1 MRREIGD
8 RQRLNNSTDG
18 KAVERTM
25 KSNSTFQPLNRR
37 RFIRASAALG
47 LLAGL
52 QRIMPAYAFE
62 NAGLKAGAVG
72 DAEANGIDLLIR
84 EQQLQFGKRRGT
96 AITINGTVP
105 GSLVRLREGTDAILR
120 VTNGLKEDTSIHWH
134 GLLLPPG
141 MDGVPGVSFAGIKA
155 GETFTYRFPVRQNG
169 TYWYHSHSG
178 AQEQSGHYGP
188 LIIDAAKPEPFQYDR
203 EHVVVLSD
211 WTSENP
217 MSVMA
222 RLKRRPNYYNFQRRT
237 MGTFFRD
244 VAKNG
249 FKPTVTD
256 RLEWGRMR
264 MDPSD
269 ISDVTGFTYTFL
281 MNGFAPESNWTA
293 LFKPGERV
301 RLRFIN
307 AGAAT
312 YFDLRIPGL
321 PMTVVSVDGQHVQP
335 VTVDEIRIA
344 IAETYDVIVEPKE
357 ERAYTIFAEA
367 MDRSGFARGT
377 LATEKGM
384 TAAIPPRRER
394 VVATMADMGM
404 GDMAGMKGMAG
415 MDGAK
420 DGLKDTGVTN
430 MAGMKMPAGDMKGM
444 SHAQPTTKAMPDM
457 PGMKMD
463 AAPPMNDS
471 MSKSAP
477 VKHGP
482 DHHGPGNSSV
492 PMETKSR
499 LNEPGTGLENTGTRV
514 LLYSD
519 LRSLQPGEDSRPPGR
534 EIELHITGN
543 MERYIWGFD
552 GKKFSE
558 AGGPIKFY
566 HGERLRLTLVNDTMM
581 NHPIH
586 LHGMFMELDNGAG
599 PNKPRKHTVN
609 VKPAE
614 RLSLDITADALGNWA
629 FHCHVLYHME
639 MGMFRIVSVVEQ
651 KEGAAL

>member
-1 MRREIGD
+1 
-8 RQRLNNSTDG
+8 
-18 KAVERTM
+18 M
-25 KSNSTFQPLNRR
+25 KSTFPPLTRR

-62 NAGLKAGAVG
+62 NTGLPARPVG
-72 DAEANGIDLLIR
+72 DSEANGIDLLIR
-84 EQQLQFGKRRGT
+84 EEQLEFGKRRGT

-105 GSLVRLREGTDAILR
+105 GPLVRLREGSDAILR
-120 VTNGLKEDTSIHWH
+120 VTNNLKEDSSIHWH
-134 GLLLPPG
+134 GLILPPG
-141 MDGVPGVSFAGIKA
+141 MDGVPGVSFAGIKS

-222 RLKRRPNYYNFQRRT
+222 KLKRRQNYYNFQRRT
-237 MGTFFRD
+237 VGTFFHD

-256 RLEWGRMR
+256 RLEWSRMR

-321 PMTVVSVDGQHVQP
+321 KMTVVSVDGQHVQP

-367 MDRSGFARGT
+367 IDRSGFASGT

-420 DGLKDTGVTN
+420 DSGAAN
-430 MAGMKMPAGDMKGM
+430 MAGMKMPDANMKGM
-444 SHAQPTTKAMPDM
+444 DSTPPAPKAMPDM

-471 MSKSAP
+471 MSTAAP

-499 LNEPGTGLENTGTRV
+499 LNEPGTGLEDTGSRV

-519 LRSLQPGEDSRPPGR
+519 LRSLEPGEDSRPSGR

-543 MERYIWGFD
+543 MERYMWGFD

-558 AGGPIKFY
+558 ADGPIKFY
-566 HGERLRLTLVNDTMM
+566 HGERVRLTLVNDTMM

-599 PNKPRKHTVN
+599 ANKPRKHTIN

-639 MGMFRIVSVVEQ
+639 MGMFRIVSVVEK

>member
-1 MRREIGD
+1 
-8 RQRLNNSTDG
+8 
-18 KAVERTM
+18 M
-25 KSNSTFQPLNRR
+25 KSTFQLLTRR
-37 RFIRASAALG
+37 DFIRGSAALG
-47 LLAGL
+47 LLAGMH
-52 QRIMPAYAFE
+52 RIMPAYAFE
-62 NAGLKAGAVG
+62 AAGLKASPVAGPEV
-72 DAEANGIDLLIR
+72 DAIDLLVR
-84 EQQLQFGKRRGT
+84 EQELHFGTRSGP

-105 GSLVRLREGTDAILR
+105 GPLVRLREGRDAILR
-120 VTNGLKEDTSIHWH
+120 VTNGLDEDTSIHWH
-134 GLLLPPG
+134 GLLLPPA

-169 TYWYHSHSG
+169 TYWYHSHSA

-188 LIIDAAKPEPFQYDR
+188 LIIDAAEPEPFHYDR

-217 MSVMA
+217 THVMA
-222 RLKRRPNYYNFQRRT
+222 RLKRRPNYYNSERRT
-237 MGTFFRD
+237 VGTFFRD

-249 FKPTVTD
+249 FKLTVTD

-281 MNGFAPESNWTA
+281 MNGFAPESNWTG
-293 LFKPGERV
+293 LFRPGERV

-344 IAETYDVIVEPKE
+344 IAETYDVIVEPKGE
-357 ERAYTIFAEA
+357 QSYTIFAEA

-377 LATEKGM
+377 LATKPGM
-384 TAAIPPRRER
+384 TAPLPPRRER

-404 GDMAGMKGMAG
+404 GDMAGMKEMEGGEAKKG
-415 MDGAK
+415 MDATK
-420 DGLKDTGVTN
+420 DMKAGDDASMPNMKMQATN
-430 MAGMKMPAGDMKGM
+430 MKGTDPTPPVTDAMPA
-444 SHAQPTTKAMPDM
+444 M
-457 PGMKMD
+457 PGMKMA
-463 AAPPMNDS
+463 AAPAMNAPVPNDG
-471 MSKSAP
+471 P

-482 DHHGPGNSSV
+482 DTHGPGNSAV

-499 LNEPGTGLENTGTRV
+499 LGEPGTGLANTGTRV

-534 EIELHITGN
+534 EIELHLTGN
-543 MERYIWGFD
+543 MERYMWGFD

-558 AGGPIKFY
+558 AEPIKFH
-566 HGERLRLTLVNDTMM
+566 HGERVRLTLVNDTMM

-599 PNKPRKHTVN
+599 PNKPRKHTIN

-639 MGMFRIVSVVEQ
+639 MGMFRVVSVLGS
-651 KEGAAL
+651 KERVAS

>member
-1 MRREIGD
+1 M
-8 RQRLNNSTDG
+8 
-18 KAVERTM
+18 M
-25 KSNSTFQPLNRR
+25 KSTFQSLNRR
-37 RFIRASAALG
+37 RFIHASTALG

-62 NAGLKAGAVG
+62 NTGLKASPVG
-72 DAEANGIDLLIR
+72 DSGANEIDLLIR
-84 EQQLQFGKRRGT
+84 EQQLQFGKRQGT

-105 GSLVRLREGTDAILR
+105 GPLVRLREGSDAILR

-155 GETFTYRFPVRQNG
+155 GETFTYRFPVQQNG
-169 TYWYHSHSG
+169 TYWYHSHSAG
-178 AQEQSGHYGP
+178 QEQSGHYGP
-188 LIIDAAKPEPFQYDR
+188 LIIDAARPEPFQYDR

-217 MSVMA
+217 MRVMA

-237 MGTFFRD
+237 VGTFFRD

-249 FKPTVTD
+249 FKPTVKD

-321 PMTVVSVDGQHVQP
+321 PMTVVSVDGQHMQP

-357 ERAYTIFAEA
+357 QRAYTIFAEA
-367 MDRSGFARGT
+367 MDRSGFACGT

-384 TAAIPPRRER
+384 TAPLPPRRER

-404 GDMAGMKGMAG
+404 GDMAGMKGMSGGKGTNG
-415 MDGAK
+415 MKGGAE
-420 DGLKDTGVTN
+420 TN
-430 MAGMKMPAGDMKGM
+430 MAGMKMPDAKMKGM
-444 SHAQPTTKAMPDM
+444 NHAQPATNAMPDMPGMKM

-463 AAPPMNDS
+463 AAPPMKDS
-471 MSKSAP
+471 MSESGP

-482 DHHGPGNSSV
+482 DHHGPGNSAV

-499 LNEPGTGLENTGTRV
+499 LDEPGTGLEDTGTRV

-519 LRSLQPGEDSRPPGR
+519 LRSLQCGEDSRPANR

-543 MERYIWGFD
+543 MERYMWGFD

-558 AGGPIKFY
+558 AGPIKFY
-566 HGERLRLTLVNDTMM
+566 YGERVRLTLVNDTMM

-599 PNKPRKHTVN
+599 PNKPRKHTIN

-639 MGMFRIVSVVEQ
+639 MGMFRVVSVVEK
-651 KEGAAL
+651 KEGAAS

>member
-1 MRREIGD
+1 
-8 RQRLNNSTDG
+8 
-18 KAVERTM
+18 VE
-25 KSNSTFQPLNRR
+25 STFLPLTRR
-37 RFIRASAALG
+37 GFVRGSAALG

-52 QRIMPAYAFE
+52 HRILPAYAFE
-62 NAGLKAGAVG
+62 TTGLKASAVG
-72 DAEANGIDLLIR
+72 DAEANGMDLLIR
-84 EQQLQFGKRRGT
+84 EETLQFGERRGT
-96 AITINGTVP
+96 AVTINGTVP
-105 GSLVRLREGTDAILR
+105 GPLVRLREGSDAILR
-120 VTNGLKEDTSIHWH
+120 VTNDLEEDTSIHWH
-134 GLLLPPG
+134 GLLLPPS

-169 TYWYHSHSG
+169 TYWYHSHSAG
-178 AQEQSGHYGP
+178 QEQAGHYGP
-188 LIIDAAKPEPFQYDR
+188 LIIDAAEPEPFPYDR

-217 MSVMA
+217 TRVMA

-237 MGTFFRD
+237 VGTSFRD

-249 FKPTVTD
+249 FTPTVMD
-256 RLEWGRMR
+256 RLEWNRMR

-293 LFKPGERV
+293 LFQPGERV

-321 PMTVVSVDGQHVQP
+321 QMTVVSVDGQHVQP

-357 ERAYTIFAEA
+357 ERGYTIFAEA

-377 LATEKGM
+377 LATKKGM
-384 TAAIPPRRER
+384 TAPLPPRRKR
-394 VVATMADMGM
+394 AVATMADMGM
-404 GDMAGMKGMAG
+404 GDMAGMKGMSG
-415 MDGAK
+415 GEGRKGGDE
-420 DGLKDTGVTN
+420 TN
-430 MAGMKMPAGDMKGM
+430 MANMEMPVAKMKGM
-444 SHAQPTTKAMPDM
+444 DSAPPTTDAMPDM
-457 PGMKMD
+457 PGIKMA
-463 AAPPMNDS
+463 AAPT
-471 MSKSAP
+471 MSGSAPNGGP

-482 DHHGPGNSSV
+482 DTHGPGNSAV

-499 LNEPGTGLENTGTRV
+499 LAEPGTGLEDTGTRV

-543 MERYIWGFD
+543 MERYMWGFD

-558 AGGPIKFY
+558 AEPIRFY
-566 HGERLRLTLVNDTMM
+566 YGERVRLILVNDTMM

-586 LHGMFMELDNGAG
+586 LHGMFMELDNGTG
-599 PNKPRKHTVN
+599 PFKPKKHTIN

-614 RLSLDITADALGNWA
+614 RLSLDITADARGNWA
-629 FHCHVLYHME
+629 FHCHILYHME
-639 MGMFRIVSVVEQ
+639 MGMFRVVSVVGNTERD
-651 KEGAAL
+651 AS

>member
-1 MRREIGD
+1 
-8 RQRLNNSTDG
+8 
-18 KAVERTM
+18 M
-25 KSNSTFQPLNRR
+25 KSTFPPLTRR
-37 RFIRASAALG
+37 CFIRTSAALG

-62 NAGLKAGAVG
+62 STSQKANPVG
-72 DAEANGIDLLIR
+72 DSGANEIDLMIR
-84 EQQLQFGKRRGT
+84 EEQLQFGQRRGT

-105 GSLVRLREGTDAILR
+105 GPLVRLREGSDAILR
-120 VTNGLKEDTSIHWH
+120 VTNNLKEDTSIHWH

-222 RLKRRPNYYNFQRRT
+222 RLKRRPNYYNLQRRT

-269 ISDVTGFTYTFL
+269 ISDVTGFTYSFL

-321 PMTVVSVDGQHVQP
+321 QMTVVSVDGQHVQP
-335 VTVDEIRIA
+335 VIVDEIRIA

-404 GDMAGMKGMAG
+404 GDMAGMKGMNAKKGAG
-415 MDGAK
+415 EMKDMDGMK
-420 DGLKDTGVTN
+420 
-430 MAGMKMPAGDMKGM
+430 KMPAGDMKGM
-444 SHAQPTTKAMPDM
+444 SHAQPATKAMPDM

-463 AAPPMNDS
+463 AAPMNDP
-471 MSKSAP
+471 KTTSAP

-499 LNEPGTGLENTGTRV
+499 LSEPGTGLENTGTRV

-519 LRSLQPGEDSRPPGR
+519 LRSLEPGEDSRPPGR

-543 MERYIWGFD
+543 MERYMWGFD

-558 AGGPIKFY
+558 ADGPIKFY
-566 HGERLRLTLVNDTMM
+566 HDERVRLTLVNDTMM

-599 PNKPRKHTVN
+599 PNKPRKHTIN

-639 MGMFRIVSVVEQ
+639 MGMFRLVSVVEK
-651 KEGAAL
+651 KEGAAS

>member
-1 MRREIGD
+1 ME
-8 RQRLNNSTDG
+8 
-18 KAVERTM
+18 
-25 KSNSTFQPLNRR
+25 STFPLNRR
-37 RFIRASAALG
+37 RFIRGCGAFG

-62 NAGLKAGAVG
+62 NNGLQPGQVG
-72 DAEANGIDLLIR
+72 DSEANVIDLLIR
-84 EQQLQFGKRRGT
+84 KETLTFGKRRGT

-105 GSLVRLREGTDAILR
+105 GPLVRLREGSDAILR
-120 VTNGLKEDTSIHWH
+120 VTNRLKEDTSIHWH

-155 GETFTYRFPVRQNG
+155 GSTFTYRFPVKQNG

-178 AQEQSGHYGP
+178 FQEQEGHYGP
-188 LIIDAAKPEPFQYDR
+188 LIIDAAKPEPFKYDR
-203 EHVVVLSD
+203 EHVIVLSD

-217 MSVMA
+217 MSILA
-222 RLKRRPNYYNFQRRT
+222 KLKRRPNYYNFQRRT
-237 MGTFFRD
+237 VGTFLRD
-244 VAKNG
+244 AAKNG
-249 FKPTVTD
+249 FKPTATD

-269 ISDVTGFTYTFL
+269 ISDITGATYTFL
-281 MNGFAPESNWTA
+281 MNGFAPDSNWTA

-321 PMTVVSVDGQHVQP
+321 QMTVVSVDGQHVQP

-367 MDRSGFARGT
+367 MDRSGYARGT

-384 TAAIPPRRER
+384 TAALPPRRER
-394 VVATMADMGM
+394 AVATMADMGM
-404 GDMAGMKGMAG
+404 GSMAGMKGMSGGEDKG
-415 MDGAK
+415 MD
-420 DGLKDTGVTN
+420 
-430 MAGMKMPAGDMKGM
+430 GMKMPDAKMKGM
-444 SHAQPTTKAMPDM
+444 NETPPATEAMPDM
-457 PGMKMD
+457 PGMKMPGMDKD
-463 AAPPMNDS
+463 AAPAMNDS
-471 MSKSAP
+471 MLKSGP

-482 DHHGPGNSSV
+482 DDHGPGNSSV

-499 LNEPGTGLENTGTRV
+499 LDEPGTGLEDTGTRV

-543 MERYIWGFD
+543 MERYMWGFD

-558 AGGPIKFY
+558 AEPIKFY
-566 HGERLRLTLVNDTMM
+566 FGERVRLTLVNDTMM

-586 LHGMFMELDNGAG
+586 IHGMFMELDNGAG
-599 PNKPRKHTVN
+599 PFKPRKHTVN

-629 FHCHVLYHME
+629 FHCHILYHMD
-639 MGMFRIVSVVEQ
+639 MGMFRIVSVVEK
-651 KEGAAL
+651 KEGAGS

>member
-1 MRREIGD
+1 
-8 RQRLNNSTDG
+8 
-18 KAVERTM
+18 M
-25 KSNSTFQPLNRR
+25 KTTFEQLDRR
-37 RFIRASAALG
+37 RFIRDSAALG

-52 QRIMPAYAFE
+52 RRITPAYAVE
-62 NAGLKAGAVG
+62 TTGLKASSVG
-72 DAEANGIDLLIR
+72 DSDAEGIDLLVR
-84 EQQLQFGKRRGT
+84 EEKLDFGERRGT

-105 GSLVRLREGTDAILR
+105 GPLVRLREGSDAILR
-120 VTNGLKEDTSIHWH
+120 VTNGLREDTSIHWH

-155 GETFTYRFPVRQNG
+155 GETFSYRFPVRQNG
-169 TYWYHSHSG
+169 TYWYHSHSAG
-178 AQEQSGHYGP
+178 QEQAGHYGP
-188 LIIDAAKPEPFQYDR
+188 LIIDAAAPEPFHYDR

-217 MSVMA
+217 TRVLA
-222 RLKRRPNYYNFQRRT
+222 RLKRRQNYYNFQRRT
-237 MGTFFRD
+237 AGTFFRE
-244 VAKNG
+244 VANNG
-249 FKPTVTD
+249 FKPTITD

-293 LFKPGERV
+293 LFQPGERV

-344 IAETYDVIVEPKE
+344 IAETYDVIVEPKD

-384 TAAIPPRRER
+384 TAPLPPQRER
-394 VVATMADMGM
+394 AVATMADMGM
-404 GDMAGMKGMAG
+404 SDMAGMKSTIG
-415 MDGAK
+415 DE
-420 DGLKDTGVTN
+420 
-430 MAGMKMPAGDMKGM
+430 GMKGGEDPSMANMNMPAATAMD
-444 SHAQPTTKAMPDM
+444 PTPPASDAMPDM
-457 PGMKMD
+457 PGMKME
-463 AAPPMNDS
+463 AAPAVS
-471 MSKSAP
+471 GSAPPGSP

-482 DHHGPGNSSV
+482 DDHGPGNSAV

-499 LNEPGTGLENTGTRV
+499 LAEPGTGLADTGTRV

-519 LRSLQPGEDSRPPGR
+519 LRSLEPGEDPRPPGR
-534 EIELHITGN
+534 EIELHLTGH
-543 MERYIWGFD
+543 MERYMWSFD

-558 AGGPIKFY
+558 AEPIQFHY
-566 HGERLRLTLVNDTMM
+566 GERVRLTLVNDTMM

-586 LHGMFMELDNGAG
+586 IHGMFMELDNGAG
-599 PNKPRKHTVN
+599 PFKPKKHTIN

-629 FHCHVLYHME
+629 FHCHILYHME
-639 MGMFRIVSVVEQ
+639 MGMFRIVSVVRNN
-651 KEGAAL
+651 EGGAS

>member
-1 MRREIGD
+1 M
-8 RQRLNNSTDG
+8 
-18 KAVERTM
+18 M
-25 KSNSTFQPLNRR
+25 KSTFQPLNRR
-37 RFIRASAALG
+37 RFIHVSTALG

-62 NAGLKAGAVG
+62 NTGLKASPVG
-72 DAEANGIDLLIR
+72 DSEANEIDLLIR

-105 GSLVRLREGTDAILR
+105 GPLVRLREGTDAILR

-169 TYWYHSHSG
+169 TYWYHSHSAG
-178 AQEQSGHYGP
+178 QEQSGHYGP

-222 RLKRRPNYYNFQRRT
+222 RLKRRPSYYNFQRRT
-237 MGTFFRD
+237 VGTFFHD

-249 FKPTVTD
+249 FKPTVKD

-269 ISDVTGFTYTFL
+269 ISDVTGFTYSFL

-293 LFKPGERV
+293 LFQPGERV

-321 PMTVVSVDGQHVQP
+321 QMTVVSVDGQHVQP

-357 ERAYTIFAEA
+357 QRAYTIFAEA

-384 TAAIPPRRER
+384 TAPLPPRRER

-404 GDMAGMKGMAG
+404 GDMAGMKGMKAV
-415 MDGAK
+415 DE
-420 DGLKDTGVTN
+420 TN
-430 MAGMKMPAGDMKGM
+430 TANMKMPAAKMEGM
-444 SHAQPTTKAMPDM
+444 DPAPPATDAMPDM
-457 PGMKMD
+457 PGMKAA
-463 AAPPMNDS
+463 AAPT
-471 MSKSAP
+471 MSGSVPNGGP

-482 DHHGPGNSSV
+482 DHHGPGNSAV

-499 LNEPGTGLENTGTRV
+499 LGEPGTGLEGTGTRV

-543 MERYIWGFD
+543 MERYMWGFD

-558 AGGPIKFY
+558 AKPIKFY
-566 HGERLRLTLVNDTMM
+566 HGERVRLTLVNDTMM

-599 PNKPRKHTVN
+599 PNKPRKHTIN

-639 MGMFRIVSVVEQ
+639 MGMFRVVSVVE
-651 KEGAAL
+651 KMEGAAS

>member
-1 MRREIGD
+1 
-8 RQRLNNSTDG
+8 
-18 KAVERTM
+18 M
-25 KSNSTFQPLNRR
+25 KPTLQPLNRR
-37 RFIRASAALG
+37 GFIRRSAALG

-52 QRIMPAYAFE
+52 HRIMPAYAFE
-62 NAGLKAGAVG
+62 TTGLKARSVG
-72 DAEANGIDLLIR
+72 DAEANGMELLVR
-84 EQQLQFGKRRGT
+84 EETLQFGERRGS

-105 GSLVRLREGTDAILR
+105 GPLVRLREGSDAILR
-120 VTNGLKEDTSIHWH
+120 VTNDLEEDTSIHWH

-169 TYWYHSHSG
+169 TYWYHSHTG
-178 AQEQSGHYGP
+178 LQEQSGHYGP

-211 WTSENP
+211 WTFENP
-217 MSVMA
+217 MSILA
-222 RLKRRPNYYNFQRRT
+222 RLKRRPNYYNMQRRT
-237 MGTFFRD
+237 VGTFFRD
-244 VAKNG
+244 VATNG
-249 FKPTVTD
+249 FTPTVTD
-256 RLEWGRMR
+256 RLAWNRMR

-269 ISDVTGFTYTFL
+269 ISDVTGFTYTYL
-281 MNGFAPESNWTA
+281 MNGFAPDSNWTA
-293 LFKPGERV
+293 LFQPGERV

-321 PMTVVSVDGQHVQP
+321 QMTVVSVDGQHVQP

-344 IAETYDVIVEPKE
+344 VAETYDVIVEPKE

-384 TAAIPPRRER
+384 TAPLPPRRER
-394 VVATMADMGM
+394 AVATMADMGM
-404 GDMAGMKGMAG
+404 GDMAGMKMP
-415 MDGAK
+415 DAK
-420 DGLKDTGVTN
+420 
-430 MAGMKMPAGDMKGM
+430 MKGM
-444 SHAQPTTKAMPDM
+444 DPAPPATDTMPDM
-457 PGMKMD
+457 PGMKMPV
-463 AAPPMNDS
+463 APA
-471 MSKSAP
+471 MSGSAPNGGP

-482 DHHGPGNSSV
+482 DTHGPENSAV

-499 LNEPGTGLENTGTRV
+499 VSEPGTGLEDTGTRV

-519 LRSLQPGEDSRPPGR
+519 LRSLQRGEDSRPPGR
-534 EIELHITGN
+534 EIELHLTGN
-543 MERYIWGFD
+543 MERYMWGFD

-558 AGGPIKFY
+558 AEPITF
-566 HGERLRLTLVNDTMM
+566 HFGERVRLTLVNDTMM

-586 LHGMFMELDNGAG
+586 IHGMFMELDNGTG
-599 PNKPRKHTVN
+599 PFKPKKHTVN

-629 FHCHVLYHME
+629 FHCHILYHMD
-639 MGMFRIVSVVEQ
+639 MGMFRVVSVV
-651 KEGAAL
+651 GNTGRDAS

>member
-1 MRREIGD
+1 MIVK
-8 RQRLNNSTDG
+8 T
-18 KAVERTM
+18 
-25 KSNSTFQPLNRR
+25 TFELFNRR
-37 RFIRASAALG
+37 GFIRGSAALG

-52 QRIMPAYAFE
+52 QRITPAYAVE
-62 NAGLKAGAVG
+62 TSGLKASSSG
-72 DAEANGIDLLIR
+72 DSDTNQIDLLVR
-84 EQQLQFGKRRGT
+84 EEKLDFGERRGT
-96 AITINGTVP
+96 AVTINGTVP
-105 GSLVRLREGTDAILR
+105 GPLVRLREGGEAILR
-120 VTNGLKEDTSIHWH
+120 VTNGLEEDTSIHWH

-155 GETFTYRFPVRQNG
+155 GEHFTYRFPVRQNG
-169 TYWYHSHSG
+169 TYWYHSHSAG
-178 AQEQSGHYGP
+178 QEQAGHYGP
-188 LIIDAAKPEPFQYDR
+188 LIIDAATPEPFHYDR

-211 WTSENP
+211 WTSEDP
-217 MSVMA
+217 TRVLA
-222 RLKRRPNYYNFQRRT
+222 RLKRRQNYYNFQRRT
-237 MGTFFRD
+237 VGTFFKD

-249 FKPTVTD
+249 FKPTITD

-293 LFKPGERV
+293 LFQPGERV

-344 IAETYDVIVEPKE
+344 IAETYDLIVEPKE

-377 LATEKGM
+377 LATESGM
-384 TAAIPPRRER
+384 TAPLPLRRER

-404 GDMAGMKGMAG
+404 GDMAGMTSMSGGEGVKGGDDTSMA
-415 MDGAK
+415 
-420 DGLKDTGVTN
+420 N
-430 MAGMKMPAGDMKGM
+430 MKMPAATAMAP
-444 SHAQPTTKAMPDM
+444 AQPASDAMPDM
-457 PGMKMD
+457 PGMKME
-463 AAPPMNDS
+463 AAPA
-471 MSKSAP
+471 MSGSAPSDGP

-482 DHHGPGNSSV
+482 DDHGPANSAV

-499 LNEPGTGLENTGTRV
+499 LAEPGTGLADTGTRV

-519 LRSLQPGEDSRPPGR
+519 LRSLQPAGDLRPPGR
-534 EIELHITGN
+534 EIELHLTGN
-543 MERYIWGFD
+543 MERYMWGFD

-558 AGGPIKFY
+558 AEPIQFHY
-566 HGERLRLTLVNDTMM
+566 GERVRLTLVNDTMM

-586 LHGMFMELDNGAG
+586 IHGMFMELDNGAG
-599 PNKPRKHTVN
+599 PFKPKKHTIN
-609 VKPAE
+609 VQPAE

-629 FHCHVLYHME
+629 FHCHILYHME
-639 MGMFRIVSVVEQ
+639 MGMFRVVSVVGNH
-651 KEGAAL
+651 EGGAS